1 MGFVLYW
8 KYSKFQPPRKDQKML
23 KYYIFR
29 IEYSQTDQTMI
40 IVQAE
45 SREQAEKY
53 LKRNGDR
60 GPRYVTYY
68 GEQENIPVAK

>member
-1 MGFVLYW
+1 
-8 KYSKFQPPRKDQKML
+8 ML

-29 IEYSQTDQTMI
+29 IEYSQTDETMI

-53 LKRNGDR
+53 LKRNRDH
-60 GPRYVTYY
+60 GPRFVTYY
-68 GEQENIPVAK
+68 GEQENIPIAK

>member
-1 MGFVLYW
+1 
-8 KYSKFQPPRKDQKML
+8 ML

-29 IEYSQTDQTMI
+29 IEYSQTDQDMI

-45 SREQAEKY
+45 SRAQAEKY

-68 GEQENIPVAK
+68 GEQSTIPVAK